1 MLSQKI
7 ITKKQMKMKKTNA
20 FIVFILLS
28 TILIAQDDTKA
39 TFIAKYGE
47 KNLDIHYE
55 KWELPNGLT
64 VIVHEDHSDPIVH
77 VRVAY
82 HAGSSRE
89 SQGRTGYAHFFEHM
103 LCGGTEHAGEGEHFN
118 LVKKNGGVGNA
129 FTSYDET
136 VYFATVPSNLL
147 ERMLFLESDRMGY
160 AYNVINQN
168 EFEVQRE
175 LIKEEKLE
183 RYHQQYGMLNE
194 VLFQSLFP
202 PDHPYN
208 WPIIGYV
215 EDLDRAKLSDMK
227 NFLLRWYSP
236 NNATLIVSGDVNVKE
251 VISLSEKYF
260 SNIPRGE
267 NVRNLAKKPVRLS
280 SDKYTSYLDPYA
292 GVPLTAL
299 VFPTVPKF
307 HKDEAALNILA
318 DILGGGNS
326 SRFYQKFVKTEEAY
340 FATCTQ
346 QSMEIAGMFYVYFGS
361 EPNMEMLKNEGT
373 YFNDVEKKLRE
384 TLLEFE
390 KEGFTDDE
398 LQRSKNK
405 IQAMFVDKYE
415 TTTDKAQAI
424 MDYHYKKKSKIN
436 VSDELN
442 SYLSVSREDINKVYK
457 KYIQNKHAVILNV
470 KVSNPFT
477 TGKDTL
483 VSYNPYMPINLTDD
497 PQYQN
502 LSYNRPKDNSVDRN
516 NPQEIPKANKIV
528 MPEYYT
534 DIFNNGLKIIGT
546 TTDLPVVYMKMTLN
560 GGELNESKRG
570 AASITASLLNESTKN
585 FSTESISKELEILGS
600 NITFSANK
608 SEIIISLFSLDENI
622 DKTLDLLSEK
632 LFNPGFNEDD
642 FSRIKKDNIQSY
654 KDLFKN
660 KEEMASNILNE
671 KMFGDNAYGGFTTE
685 KDIKKLK
692 LKDVKKYYDKAFA
705 PNISNITI
713 VSSYEKTDIISKL
726 SMFNSWKKKN
736 VEIPGSFTFPEA
748 KPTEIYIYDIP
759 GATQSAIRIGHRSLK
774 YSYNDMFYKNQ
785 IMNYSLGDGF
795 ISSRL
800 ELNLREDKGF
810 TYGIGSRFIGDKI
823 AGKFLVFS
831 NIRTS
836 ATDSALTEILFEI
849 ENYVKKGITT
859 DELKFVK
866 QTMLNSKLMG
876 YESNRQKLNHLSFIN
891 KYSIPKN
898 YIVEQQN
905 ITKSIEKEDI
915 DKVAKANIHVDNLII
930 VIAGNK
936 YVIKKKLENLTSKDG
951 RRYNF
956 KVTEIKY

>member
-1 MLSQKI
+1 MKI
-7 ITKKQMKMKKTNA
+7 ILMKIILMKQNKKMKKSNL
-20 FIVFILLS
+20 FLGLFLS
-28 TILIAQDDTKA
+28 VTSLFAQEITEP
-39 TFIAKYGE
+39 TFIAKYGGNE
-47 KNLDIHYE
+47 LDIPYE

-64 VIVHEDHSDPIVH
+64 IIVHEDHSDPIVH

-89 SQGRTGYAHFFEHM
+89 SHGRTGYAHFFEHM

-118 LVKKNGGVGNA
+118 LVKKNGGIGNA
-129 FTSYDET
+129 FTTYDET

-183 RYHQQYGMLNE
+183 RYHQQYGMLSE

-202 PDHPYN
+202 SDHPYN

-236 NNATLIVSGDVNVKE
+236 NNATLIISGDVNTQE
-251 VISLSEKYF
+251 VINLADKYF

-267 NVRNLAKKPVRLS
+267 SVRDLPKKPIRLS

-346 QSMEIAGMFYVYFGS
+346 QSMEIAGMFYIYFGS
-361 EPNMEMLKNEGT
+361 EPNMEMLKNEGI

-390 KEGFTDDE
+390 DQGFTDDE

-415 TTTDKAQAI
+415 TTMDKAQAI
-424 MDYHYKKKSKIN
+424 MDYHFKKKSKMN

-457 KYIQNKHAVILNV
+457 KYIQNKHSVILNI

-497 PQYQN
+497 SQYQN
-502 LSYNRPKDNSVDRN
+502 LSYSRPKRCCSVDRN
-516 NPQEIPKANKIV
+516 NPQEIPKGNKID

-546 TTDLPVVYMKMTLN
+546 TTDLPVVYIKMTIN
-560 GGELNESKRG
+560 GSELNESKRG
-570 AASITASLLNESTKN
+570 VASITASLLNESTKN
-585 FSTESISKELEILGS
+585 FSTEAISKKLEILGS
-600 NITFSANK
+600 DIIFSQNK
-608 SEIIISLFSLDENI
+608 SEIII
-622 DKTLDLLSEK
+622 
-632 LFNPGFNEDD
+632 
-642 FSRIKKDNIQSY
+642 
-654 KDLFKN
+654 
-660 KEEMASNILNE
+660 
-671 KMFGDNAYGGFTTE
+671 
-685 KDIKKLK
+685 
-692 LKDVKKYYDKAFA
+692 
-705 PNISNITI
+705 
-713 VSSYEKTDIISKL
+713 
-726 SMFNSWKKKN
+726 
-736 VEIPGSFTFPEA
+736 
-748 KPTEIYIYDIP
+748 
-759 GATQSAIRIGHRSLK
+759 
-774 YSYNDMFYKNQ
+774 
-785 IMNYSLGDGF
+785 
-795 ISSRL
+795 
-800 ELNLREDKGF
+800 
-810 TYGIGSRFIGDKI
+810 
-823 AGKFLVFS
+823 
-831 NIRTS
+831 
-836 ATDSALTEILFEI
+836 
-849 ENYVKKGITT
+849 
-859 DELKFVK
+859 
-866 QTMLNSKLMG
+866 
-876 YESNRQKLNHLSFIN
+876 
-891 KYSIPKN
+891 
-898 YIVEQQN
+898 
-905 ITKSIEKEDI
+905 
-915 DKVAKANIHVDNLII
+915 
-930 VIAGNK
+930 
-936 YVIKKKLENLTSKDG
+936 
-951 RRYNF
+951 
-956 KVTEIKY
+956 